1 MIRLM
6 VALLFILNGC
16 GGLALGAVGAGS
28 AVRDEIRFRALEEQ
42 VKENNLIIEYLLDE
56 HEERA
61 SKND

>member
-6 VALLFILNGC
+6 LALLFILNGC

-42 VKENNLIIEYLLDE
+42 VKENSKFIDFLL
-56 HEERA
+56 EERA

>member
-6 VALLFILNGC
+6 LALLFILNGC

-42 VKENNLIIEYLLDE
+42 VKENSKFIDFLL
-56 HEERA
+56 EERA
-61 SKND
+61 LKGG

>member
-6 VALLFILNGC
+6 LTLLFILNGC

-42 VKENNLIIEYLLDE
+42 VKENSKFIDFLLE
-56 HEERA
+56 KRA

>member
-6 VALLFILNGC
+6 LALLFILNGC

-42 VKENNLIIEYLLDE
+42 VKENSKFIDFLL
-56 HEERA
+56 EEREL
-61 SKND
+61 KGG